1 MAPWTTRTE
10 YREIVTLIGKQ
21 EDAKAAMDYLHTGG
35 FSIAQSGPFS
45 NKEMWPKVDITRF
58 KFIAWRDMEGIEFAD
73 RAQEG
78 QP

>member
-1 MAPWTTRTE
+1 
-10 YREIVTLIGKQ
+10 
-21 EDAKAAMDYLHTGG
+21 
-35 FSIAQSGPFS
+35 
-45 NKEMWPKVDITRF
+45 MWPKVDITRF